1 MLTSLKQLL
10 AHGLRAA
17 NLLVRGGYY
26 YPLLHKRLLG
36 PSGFFRNTRVRC
48 RYDDTLQFNAHL
60 GDWIQHHIFFMGHYE
75 PQLTRWIKNE
85 LPAGAVVLDI
95 GANVGAFSLLFAK
108 YAGPAGRVIA
118 VEPHPQNASLLR
130 ANLQLNQ
137 LTQVVVVT
145 AAVGSSG
152 ALVQLDGFDP
162 RNQGLVRSRP
172 LEGGAFGAASLVA
185 PQLSGDAL
193 VAELD
198 LQRLDLIKIDAE
210 GADLDILHSLRGSIA
225 KHLPNIIFEFQPRQA
240 DARNI
245 LTELMETHGYR
256 LKLLDGTPLSVEALS
271 QLSSSSTE
279 LNVLLERPGA

>member
-1 MLTSLKQLL
+1 MLTSLNQLL
-10 AHGLRAA
+10 AHALRTT

-48 RYDDTLQFNAHL
+48 RYDETLRFNAHL

-85 LPAGAVVLDI
+85 LSVGAVVLDI

-108 YAGPAGRVIA
+108 YAGPGGRVIA

-130 ANLQLNQ
+130 ANLLLNQ
-137 LTQVVVVT
+137 LAQVVVVT
-145 AAVGSSG
+145 TAVGSSG
-152 ALVQLDGFDP
+152 ALVRLDGFDAQ
-162 RNQGLVRSRP
+162 NQGLVQSSR
-172 LEGGAFGAASLVA
+172 LEGGAFGTASLVV

-193 VAELD
+193 VSALA

-225 KHLPNIIFEFQPRQA
+225 KHLPNIIFEFQPAQA
-240 DARNI
+240 GGLNI
-245 LTELMETHGYR
+245 LTELMSTHGYR
-256 LKLLDGTPLSVEALS
+256 LKLLDGTVLSIEALT

-279 LNVLLERPGA
+279 LNVWLEPPGA